1 MRRSTSAILA
11 AATGIGVVLIGPAAS
26 TATAQPMPKA
36 QVANLISKVENGV
49 DEFRNYLEK
58 KGDNASDAKSTA
70 QASGRRKGQ
79 GATENQKAKAGA
91 KKDALDDALGDLN
104 RSTNRLRRKFDATDK
119 WIETK
124 GQVESVVDDA
134 RKINQVVARGNYGA
148 EAARLWAA
156 LRTGINDLAR
166 AYGVQP
172 LAI

>member
-1 MRRSTSAILA
+1 MHRSTSILLA
-11 AATGIGVVLIGPAAS
+11 GTLGVGIALIGPGVS
-26 TATAQPMPKA
+26 TAIAQSMAKA
-36 QVANLISKVENGV
+36 QVASLITRVENGV

-58 KGDNASDAKSTA
+58 RGENASDAKSTA
-70 QASGRRKGQ
+70 QATGRRRGE
-79 GATENQKAKAGA
+79 GATESQKSKANA
-91 KKDALDDALGDLN
+91 KKDALDEALADLN
-104 RSTNRLRRKFDATDK
+104 QSTNRLRRKFDATDK

-124 GQVESVVDDA
+124 AQVESVLDDG